1 MCRGYL
7 VNGHNIQ
14 CGTIPKLN
22 IGKQLTNAPTV
33 DGIPTTDDDAGHQIV
48 LVLVAEPSHQVGRH
62 LDRRHPA
69 GLDGQLAQIVL
80 DVVGQGLGVGRAAGP
95 AAPDA
100 IVELGDLVGDAVG
113 HVRAGGNARVG
124 PEDDP
129 ALEGDG
135 DDGRAGGDFAGT
147 EVAGFGRLAVVGVAG
162 GGHVGRCVVV
172 MLVVVVVVREGAHLW
187 RYNQTESGGISGGR
201 TAPKVV
207 EFSVLGW
214 GFDPE
219 LRHLR
224 DQLKQEL
231 PARTPSSS
239 SCTLHSPSRDV
250 QDTARYPADYSRM

>member
-80 DVVGQGLGVGRAAGP
+80 DVVGEGLGVGRAATP
-95 AAPDA
+95 AAPDP
-100 IVELGDLVGDAVG
+100 IVELRNLVGDAVG

-147 EVAGFGRLAVVGVAG
+147 EVAGFGRLAVVGIR

-172 MLVVVVVVREGAHLW
+172 MVTLVVREGAHLGRYKQPERALVSQASQIARWNGTEGCGGSW
-187 RYNQTESGGISGGR
+187 R
-201 TAPKVV
+201 
-207 EFSVLGW
+207 LG
-214 GFDPE
+214 F
-219 LRHLR
+219 
-224 DQLKQEL
+224 
-231 PARTPSSS
+231 
-239 SCTLHSPSRDV
+239 
-250 QDTARYPADYSRM
+250 